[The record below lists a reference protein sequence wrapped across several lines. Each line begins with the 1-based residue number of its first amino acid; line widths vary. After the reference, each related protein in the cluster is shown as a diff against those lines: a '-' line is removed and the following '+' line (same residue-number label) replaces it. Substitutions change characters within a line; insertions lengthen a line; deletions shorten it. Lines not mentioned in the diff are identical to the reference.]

1 MLRQI
6 RIRNFQSIE
15 DLTYNFT
22 EGLNVITGPNNTGKS
37 IINKIIEV
45 MVGFKSL
52 KSYDVEQ
59 YITFGKPKSDLFIS
73 DELNTYWVEIYP
85 KKINY
90 YKLEDKSFVF
100 VGNELPGGLINALS
114 LLICEGNFVGNLITS
129 NHSKL
134 LVDSSAEINNQI
146 LSLIA
151 RDDHAENIL
160 EECEERMTKINSNLR
175 ILRTN
180 RASLEREI
188 SSIAVED
195 TTYREECLKRVFGLT
210 DFVEELVGVYEVVDK
225 VNPSGKLVNR
235 LDGVLELCSSLE
247 TLNYKF
253 DSISMKCDVR
263 DLTKELKVADEL
275 ESFIR
280 DLDSIS
286 NNKKRITNVSDVSFN
301 SNFLGMVSKLEILK
315 SNLDKTVLVKPLDP
329 SKLKSCEELEKF
341 CETFNDFYNKA
352 LALSKAK
359 VELKKLK
366 EEIDSYGG
374 EVYDCPIHG
383 TIKFVNEE
391 CIRYCD

>member
-15 DLTYNFT
+15 DITYNFT

-90 YKLEDKSFVF
+90 YKLEDQRFIF
-100 VGNELPGGLINALS
+100 VGNELPIGLINALS

-195 TTYREECLKRVFGLT
+195 TSYREECLKRVFGLT
-210 DFVEELVGVYEVVDK
+210 DFVEELVGLQEITDK

-235 LDGVLELCSSLE
+235 LDGVLELCSNLE
-247 TLNYKF
+247 MLNYKF
-253 DSISMKCDVR
+253 DSLTPSKDVR
-263 DLTKELKVADEL
+263 DLSKELRVASEIDSFMKEL
-275 ESFIR
+275 NA
-280 DLDSIS
+280 IS
-286 NNKKRITNVSDVSFN
+286 SNTRRISDVKDVSFN
-301 SNFLGMVSKLEILK
+301 NDFLGMVSKLEILK
-315 SNLDKTVLVKPLDP
+315 TNLDKTVIAKKVEP
-329 SKLKSCEELEKF
+329 SRLKACEELDEF
-341 CETFNDFYNKA
+341 CESFNDFFNKVLALNKA
-352 LALSKAK
+352 KA
-359 VELKKLK
+359 ELKKLK